1 MEYILQ
7 FGIIILSIHQSIV
20 MLNKKIFASF
30 FLLAVAVNQAIA
42 APRVPEELTD
52 NGLIYCTNATGFSF
66 NPQTADAGTSMNVVT
81 EQIYNKLFDISNTS
95 AIPTP
100 VLAQSYSVSPDGTVI
115 TIHLRKGIKFHRTDW
130 FKPTRDFNADDVVF
144 SLNRV
149 LGYETYLPTLEQSS
163 VDYKNPQ
170 YRIFHEQAKKV
181 RFPYFE
187 SIKLNQKIES
197 VKALN
202 SHTVQ
207 ITLFKPDASILSHLA
222 SQYAII
228 FSQEYAVQLN
238 ADDNLVQLDIL
249 PVGTGPYKVKN
260 YFRNQYVRLE
270 KNEDYWKKDAKIK
283 DIIIDLSTDRTGRLV
298 KFFNGECQIASY
310 PEVSQL
316 GLLKENDERYYV
328 KTSDGMNLA
337 YLAFNFQKVAIQDE
351 QLRRAI
357 AQAINRQRII
367 KTIYHNTA
375 TVANNIIPNIS
386 WASSVNTPDFAYDF
400 NPVEAKKVLQNKQLN
415 LNMWVINE
423 EQVYNPAPLK
433 TAELIK
439 EDLNNVGV
447 NVTIRSV
454 TRTFLIDQL
463 NKKSEDY
470 DMILTGWLAGNLD
483 PDSFMRPILSCSS
496 SNEITNLSNW
506 CSKKFDQFMDEA
518 LDSANLRVRANA
530 YNQAQELILSELP
543 IIPIANVKRVLV
555 ASSRVQHIEMSPFG
569 SLNFSTLSLR
579 KGQK

>member
-1 MEYILQ
+1 MFIMRYKKL
-7 FGIIILSIHQSIV
+7 V
-20 MLNKKIFASF
+20 MSVCWFAF
-30 FLLAVAVNQAIA
+30 MVNTVVA

-52 NGLIYCTNATGFSF
+52 NGLIYCTHASGFSF
-66 NPQTADAGTSMNVVT
+66 NPQTSDAGTSMNVVT
-81 EQIYNKLFDISNTS
+81 EQIYNKLFEISNT

-100 VLAQSYSVSPDGTVI
+100 ILAQSYSISPDGKII
-115 TIHLRKGIKFHRTDW
+115 TIYLRKGIKFHHTDW

-149 LGYETYLPTLEQSS
+149 LGYETYLPTLEQSA

-197 VKALN
+197 GKALN
-202 SHTVQ
+202 PHTVQ

-238 ADDNLVQLDIL
+238 ADDNLVQLDLL

-283 DIIIDLSTDRTGRLV
+283 NIIIDLSTDRTGRLV

-316 GLLKENDERYYV
+316 GLLKENDKRYYV
-328 KTSDGMNLA
+328 KSAEGMNLA
-337 YLAFNFQKVAIQDE
+337 YLAFNFQNAVIQDE
-351 QLRRAI
+351 QVRRAI

-400 NPVEAKKVLQNKQLN
+400 NPSEAKKVLQDKRLH
-415 LNMWVINE
+415 LNMWVLNE

-463 NKKSEDY
+463 NKKSENY

-483 PDSFMRPILSCSS
+483 PDSFMRPILSCNAAS
-496 SNEITNLSNW
+496 EMTNLSNW
-506 CSKKFDQFMDEA
+506 CDEDFDQLMDKA
-518 LDSANLRVRANA
+518 LDSPNLWERAHV
-530 YNQAQELILSELP
+530 YNQAQELILSKLP
-543 IIPIANVKRVLV
+543 IIPLANMKRVLV
-555 ASSRVQHIEMSPFG
+555 VNSRVRHIEMNPFG

-579 KGQK
+579 KGEK

>member
-1 MEYILQ
+1 MFIMWYKKL
-7 FGIIILSIHQSIV
+7 V
-20 MLNKKIFASF
+20 MSVCWFAF
-30 FLLAVAVNQAIA
+30 MVNTGVP

-52 NGLIYCTNATGFSF
+52 NGLIYCTHASGFSF
-66 NPQTADAGTSMNVVT
+66 NPQTSDAGTSMNVVT
-81 EQIYNKLFDISNTS
+81 EQIYNKLFEISNT

-100 VLAQSYSVSPDGTVI
+100 ILAQSYSISPDGKII
-115 TIHLRKGIKFHRTDW
+115 TIYLRKGIKFHHTDW

-149 LGYETYLPTLEQSS
+149 LGYENYLPTLEQSA

-202 SHTVQ
+202 PHTVQ

-238 ADDNLVQLDIL
+238 ADDNLVQLDLL

-283 DIIIDLSTDRTGRLV
+283 NIIIDLSTDRTGRLV

-316 GLLKENDERYYV
+316 GLLKENDKRYYV
-328 KTSDGMNLA
+328 KSAEGMNLA
-337 YLAFNFQKVAIQDE
+337 YLAFNFQNAVIQDE
-351 QLRRAI
+351 QVRRAI

-400 NPVEAKKVLQNKQLN
+400 NPSEAKKVLQDKQLH
-415 LNMWVINE
+415 LNMWVLNE

-463 NKKSEDY
+463 NKKSENY

-483 PDSFMRPILSCSS
+483 PDSFMRPILSCNAAS
-496 SNEITNLSNW
+496 EMTNLSNW
-506 CSKKFDQFMDEA
+506 CDEDFDQLMDKA
-518 LDSANLRVRANA
+518 LDSPNLWERAHV
-530 YNQAQELILSELP
+530 YNQAQELILSKLP
-543 IIPIANVKRVLV
+543 IVPLANMKRVLV
-555 ASSRVQHIEMSPFG
+555 VNSRVRHIEMNPFG

-579 KGQK
+579 KGEK

>member
-1 MEYILQ
+1 M
-7 FGIIILSIHQSIV
+7 
-20 MLNKKIFASF
+20 
-30 FLLAVAVNQAIA
+30 VNTVVA

-52 NGLIYCTNATGFSF
+52 NGLIYCTHASGFSF
-66 NPQTADAGTSMNVVT
+66 NPQTSDAGTSMNVVT
-81 EQIYNKLFDISNTS
+81 EQIYNKLFEISNT

-100 VLAQSYSVSPDGTVI
+100 ILAQSYSISPDGKII
-115 TIHLRKGIKFHRTDW
+115 TIYLRKGIKFHHTDW

-149 LGYETYLPTLEQSS
+149 LGYETYLPTLEQSA

-202 SHTVQ
+202 PHTVQ

-238 ADDNLVQLDIL
+238 ADDNLVQLDLL

-283 DIIIDLSTDRTGRLV
+283 NIIIDLSTDRTGRLV

-316 GLLKENDERYYV
+316 GLLKENDKRYYV
-328 KTSDGMNLA
+328 KSAEGMNLA
-337 YLAFNFQKVAIQDE
+337 YLAFNFQNAVIQDE
-351 QLRRAI
+351 QVRRAI

-400 NPVEAKKVLQNKQLN
+400 NPSEAKKVLQDKQLH
-415 LNMWVINE
+415 LNMWVLNE

-463 NKKSEDY
+463 NKKSENY

-483 PDSFMRPILSCSS
+483 PDSFMRPILSCNAAS
-496 SNEITNLSNW
+496 EMTNLSNW
-506 CSKKFDQFMDEA
+506 CDEDFDQLMDKA
-518 LDSANLRVRANA
+518 LDSPNLWERAHV
-530 YNQAQELILSELP
+530 YNQAQELILSKLP
-543 IIPIANVKRVLV
+543 IVPLANMKRVLV
-555 ASSRVQHIEMSPFG
+555 VNSRVRHIEMNPFG

-579 KGQK
+579 KGEK

>member
-1 MEYILQ
+1 MFIMWYKKL
-7 FGIIILSIHQSIV
+7 V
-20 MLNKKIFASF
+20 MSVCWFAF
-30 FLLAVAVNQAIA
+30 MVNTVVA

-52 NGLIYCTNATGFSF
+52 NGLIYCTHASGFSF
-66 NPQTADAGTSMNVVT
+66 NPQTSDAGTSMNVVT
-81 EQIYNKLFDISNTS
+81 EQIYNKLFEISNT

-100 VLAQSYSVSPDGTVI
+100 ILAQSYSISPDGKII
-115 TIHLRKGIKFHRTDW
+115 TIYLRKGIKFHHTDW

-149 LGYETYLPTLEQSS
+149 LGYETYLPTLEQSA

-202 SHTVQ
+202 PHTVQ

-238 ADDNLVQLDIL
+238 ADDNLAQLDLL

-283 DIIIDLSTDRTGRLV
+283 NIIIDLSTDRTGRLV

-316 GLLKENDERYYV
+316 GLLKENDKRYYV
-328 KTSDGMNLA
+328 KSAEGMNLA
-337 YLAFNFQKVAIQDE
+337 YLAFNFQNAVIQDE
-351 QLRRAI
+351 QVRRAI

-400 NPVEAKKVLQNKQLN
+400 NPSEAKKVLQDKQLH
-415 LNMWVINE
+415 LNMWVLNE

-463 NKKSEDY
+463 NKKSENY

-483 PDSFMRPILSCSS
+483 PDSFMRPILSCNAAS
-496 SNEITNLSNW
+496 EMTNLSNW
-506 CSKKFDQFMDEA
+506 CDEDFDQLMDKA
-518 LDSANLRVRANA
+518 LDSPNLWERAHV
-530 YNQAQELILSELP
+530 YNQAQELILSKLP
-543 IIPIANVKRVLV
+543 IIPLANMKRVLV
-555 ASSRVQHIEMSPFG
+555 VNSRVRHIEMNPFG

-579 KGQK
+579 KGEK

>member
-1 MEYILQ
+1 MFIMWYKKL
-7 FGIIILSIHQSIV
+7 V
-20 MLNKKIFASF
+20 MSVCWFAF
-30 FLLAVAVNQAIA
+30 MVNTVVA

-52 NGLIYCTNATGFSF
+52 NGLIYCTHASGFSF
-66 NPQTADAGTSMNVVT
+66 NPQTSDAGTSMNVVT
-81 EQIYNKLFDISNTS
+81 EQIYNKLFEISNT

-100 VLAQSYSVSPDGTVI
+100 ILAQSYSISPDGKII
-115 TIHLRKGIKFHRTDW
+115 TIYLRKGIKFHHTDW

-149 LGYETYLPTLEQSS
+149 LGYENYLPTLEQSS

-202 SHTVQ
+202 PHTVQ

-238 ADDNLVQLDIL
+238 ADDNLVQLDLL

-283 DIIIDLSTDRTGRLV
+283 NIIIDLSTDRTGRLV

-316 GLLKENDERYYV
+316 GLLKENDKRYYV
-328 KTSDGMNLA
+328 KSAEGMNLA
-337 YLAFNFQKVAIQDE
+337 YLAFNFQNAVIQNE
-351 QLRRAI
+351 QVRRAI

-400 NPVEAKKVLQNKQLN
+400 NPSEAKKVLQDKQLH
-415 LNMWVINE
+415 LNMWVLNE

-463 NKKSEDY
+463 NKKSENY

-483 PDSFMRPILSCSS
+483 PDSFMRPILSCNSAS
-496 SNEITNLSNW
+496 EMTNLSNW
-506 CSKKFDQFMDEA
+506 CDEDFDQLMDKA
-518 LDSANLRVRANA
+518 LDSPNLWERAHA
-530 YNQAQELILSELP
+530 YNQAQELILSKLP
-543 IIPIANVKRVLV
+543 IVPLANMKRVLV
-555 ASSRVQHIEMSPFG
+555 VNSRVRHIEMNPFG

-579 KGQK
+579 KGEK

>member
-7 FGIIILSIHQSIV
+7 FGIIILSLHQSIV

-357 AQAINRQRII
+357 AQAINRHRII

-400 NPVEAKKVLQNKQLN
+400 NPVEAQKVLQNKQLN

-506 CSKKFDQFMDEA
+506 CSEKFDQFMDEA
-518 LDSANLRVRANA
+518 LDSANLRTRANA

>member
-1 MEYILQ
+1 MFIMRYKKL
-7 FGIIILSIHQSIV
+7 V
-20 MLNKKIFASF
+20 MSVCWFAF
-30 FLLAVAVNQAIA
+30 MVNTVVA

-52 NGLIYCTNATGFSF
+52 NGLIYCTHASGFSF
-66 NPQTADAGTSMNVVT
+66 NPQTSDAGTSMNVVT
-81 EQIYNKLFDISNTS
+81 EQIYNKLFEISNT

-100 VLAQSYSVSPDGTVI
+100 ILAQSYSISPDGKII
-115 TIHLRKGIKFHRTDW
+115 TIYLRKGIKFHHTDW

-149 LGYETYLPTLEQSS
+149 LGYETYLPTLEQSA

-202 SHTVQ
+202 PHTVQ

-238 ADDNLVQLDIL
+238 ADDNLVQLDLL

-283 DIIIDLSTDRTGRLV
+283 NIIIDLSTDRTGRLV

-316 GLLKENDERYYV
+316 GLLKENDKRYYV
-328 KTSDGMNLA
+328 KSAEGMNLA
-337 YLAFNFQKVAIQDE
+337 YLAFNFQNAVIQDE
-351 QLRRAI
+351 QVRRAI

-386 WASSVNTPDFAYDF
+386 WASSVNTPDFSYDF
-400 NPVEAKKVLQNKQLN
+400 NPSEAKKVLQDKQLH
-415 LNMWVINE
+415 LNMWVLNE

-463 NKKSEDY
+463 NKKSENY

-483 PDSFMRPILSCSS
+483 PDSFMRPILSCNSAS
-496 SNEITNLSNW
+496 EMTNLSNW
-506 CSKKFDQFMDEA
+506 CDEDFDQLMDKA
-518 LDSANLRVRANA
+518 LDSPNLWERAHA
-530 YNQAQELILSELP
+530 YNQAQELILSKLP
-543 IIPIANVKRVLV
+543 IVPLANMKRVLV
-555 ASSRVQHIEMSPFG
+555 VNSRVRHIEMNPFG

-579 KGQK
+579 KGEK

>member
-1 MEYILQ
+1 MFIMWYKKL
-7 FGIIILSIHQSIV
+7 V
-20 MLNKKIFASF
+20 MSVCWFAF
-30 FLLAVAVNQAIA
+30 MVNTVVA

-52 NGLIYCTNATGFSF
+52 NGLIYCTHASGFSF
-66 NPQTADAGTSMNVVT
+66 NPQTSDAGTSMNVVT
-81 EQIYNKLFDISNTS
+81 EQIYNKLFEISNT

-100 VLAQSYSVSPDGTVI
+100 ILAQSYSISPDGKII
-115 TIHLRKGIKFHRTDW
+115 TIYLRKGIKFHHTDW

-149 LGYETYLPTLEQSS
+149 LGYENYLPTLEQSA

-202 SHTVQ
+202 PHTVQ

-238 ADDNLVQLDIL
+238 ADDNLVQLDLL

-283 DIIIDLSTDRTGRLV
+283 NIIIDLSTDRTGRLV

-316 GLLKENDERYYV
+316 GLLKENDKRYYV
-328 KTSDGMNLA
+328 KSAEGMNLA
-337 YLAFNFQKVAIQDE
+337 YLAFNFQNAVIQDE
-351 QLRRAI
+351 QVRRAI

-400 NPVEAKKVLQNKQLN
+400 NPSEAKKVLQDKQLH
-415 LNMWVINE
+415 LNMWVLNE

-439 EDLNNVGV
+439 EDLNNIGV

-463 NKKSEDY
+463 NKKSENY

-483 PDSFMRPILSCSS
+483 PDSFMRPILSCNAAS
-496 SNEITNLSNW
+496 EMTNLSNW
-506 CSKKFDQFMDEA
+506 CDEDFDQLMDKA
-518 LDSANLRVRANA
+518 LDSPNLWERAHV
-530 YNQAQELILSELP
+530 YNQAQELILSKLP
-543 IIPIANVKRVLV
+543 IVPLANMKRVLV
-555 ASSRVQHIEMSPFG
+555 VNSRVRHIEMNPFG

-579 KGQK
+579 KGEK

>member
-1 MEYILQ
+1 MFIMRYKKL
-7 FGIIILSIHQSIV
+7 V
-20 MLNKKIFASF
+20 MSVCWFAF
-30 FLLAVAVNQAIA
+30 MVNTVVA
-42 APRVPEELTD
+42 APRVPEELND
-52 NGLIYCTNATGFSF
+52 NGLIYCTHASGFSF
-66 NPQTADAGTSMNVVT
+66 NPQTSDAGTSMNVVT
-81 EQIYNKLFDISNTS
+81 EQIYNKLFEISNT

-100 VLAQSYSVSPDGTVI
+100 ILAQSYSISPDGKII
-115 TIHLRKGIKFHRTDW
+115 TIYLRKGIKFHHTDW

-149 LGYETYLPTLEQSS
+149 LGYETYLPTLEQSA

-202 SHTVQ
+202 PHTVQ

-238 ADDNLVQLDIL
+238 ADDNLVQLDLL

-283 DIIIDLSTDRTGRLV
+283 NIIIDLSTDRTGRLV

-316 GLLKENDERYYV
+316 GLLKENDKRYYV
-328 KTSDGMNLA
+328 KSAEGMNLA
-337 YLAFNFQKVAIQDE
+337 YLAFNFQNAVIQDE
-351 QLRRAI
+351 QVRRAI

-400 NPVEAKKVLQNKQLN
+400 NPSEAKKVLQDKQLH
-415 LNMWVINE
+415 LNMWVLNE

-463 NKKSEDY
+463 NKRSENY

-483 PDSFMRPILSCSS
+483 PDSFMRPILSCNAAS
-496 SNEITNLSNW
+496 EMTNLSNW
-506 CSKKFDQFMDEA
+506 CDEDFDQLMDKA
-518 LDSANLRVRANA
+518 LDSPNLWERAHV
-530 YNQAQELILSELP
+530 YNQAQELILSKLP
-543 IIPIANVKRVLV
+543 IVPLANMKRVLV
-555 ASSRVQHIEMSPFG
+555 VNSRVRHIEMNPFG

-579 KGQK
+579 KGEK

>member
-1 MEYILQ
+1 MFIMWYKKL
-7 FGIIILSIHQSIV
+7 V
-20 MLNKKIFASF
+20 MSVCWFAF
-30 FLLAVAVNQAIA
+30 MVNTVVA

-52 NGLIYCTNATGFSF
+52 NGLIYCTHASGFSF
-66 NPQTADAGTSMNVVT
+66 NPQTSDAGTSMNVVT
-81 EQIYNKLFDISNTS
+81 EQIYNKLFEISNT

-100 VLAQSYSVSPDGTVI
+100 ILAQSYSISPDGKII
-115 TIHLRKGIKFHRTDW
+115 TIYLRKGIKFHHTDW

-149 LGYETYLPTLEQSS
+149 LGYETYLPTLEQSA

-202 SHTVQ
+202 PHTVQ

-238 ADDNLVQLDIL
+238 ADDNLVQLDLL

-283 DIIIDLSTDRTGRLV
+283 NIIIDLSTDRTGRLV

-316 GLLKENDERYYV
+316 GLLKENDKRYYV
-328 KTSDGMNLA
+328 KSAEGMNLA
-337 YLAFNFQKVAIQDE
+337 YLAFNFQNAVIQDE
-351 QLRRAI
+351 QVRRAI

-400 NPVEAKKVLQNKQLN
+400 NPSEAKKVLQDKQLH
-415 LNMWVINE
+415 LNMWVLNE

-463 NKKSEDY
+463 NKKSENY

-483 PDSFMRPILSCSS
+483 PDSFMRPILSCNSAS
-496 SNEITNLSNW
+496 EMTNLSNW
-506 CSKKFDQFMDEA
+506 CDEDFDQLMDKA
-518 LDSANLRVRANA
+518 LDSPNLWERAHV
-530 YNQAQELILSELP
+530 YNQAQELILSKLP
-543 IIPIANVKRVLV
+543 IIPLANMKRVLV
-555 ASSRVQHIEMSPFG
+555 VNSRVRHIEMNPFG
-569 SLNFSTLSLR
+569 SLNFSTLSLH
-579 KGQK
+579 KGEK

>member
-1 MEYILQ
+1 MFIMRYKKLVM
-7 FGIIILSIHQSIV
+7 SICW
-20 MLNKKIFASF
+20 FAF
-30 FLLAVAVNQAIA
+30 MVNTVVA

-52 NGLIYCTNATGFSF
+52 NGLIYCTHASGFSF
-66 NPQTADAGTSMNVVT
+66 NPQTSDAGTSMNVVT
-81 EQIYNKLFDISNTS
+81 EQIYNKLFEISNT

-100 VLAQSYSVSPDGTVI
+100 ILAQSYSISPDGKII
-115 TIHLRKGIKFHRTDW
+115 TIYLRKGIKFHHTDW

-149 LGYETYLPTLEQSS
+149 LGYETYLPTLEQSA

-202 SHTVQ
+202 PHTVQ

-238 ADDNLVQLDIL
+238 ADDNLVQLDLL

-283 DIIIDLSTDRTGRLV
+283 NIIIDLSTDRTGRLV

-316 GLLKENDERYYV
+316 GLLKENDKRYYV
-328 KTSDGMNLA
+328 KSAEGMNLA
-337 YLAFNFQKVAIQDE
+337 YLAFNFQNAVIQDE
-351 QLRRAI
+351 QVRRAI

-400 NPVEAKKVLQNKQLN
+400 NPSEAKKVLQDKQLH
-415 LNMWVINE
+415 LNMWVLNE

-463 NKKSEDY
+463 NKKSENY

-483 PDSFMRPILSCSS
+483 PDSFMRPILSCNASS
-496 SNEITNLSNW
+496 EMTNLSNW
-506 CSKKFDQFMDEA
+506 CDEDFDQLMDKA
-518 LDSANLRVRANA
+518 LDSPNLWERAHV
-530 YNQAQELILSELP
+530 YNQAQELILSKLP
-543 IIPIANVKRVLV
+543 IVPLANMKRVLV
-555 ASSRVQHIEMSPFG
+555 VNSRVRHIEMNPFG

-579 KGQK
+579 KGEK

>member
-1 MEYILQ
+1 MFIMRY
-7 FGIIILSIHQSIV
+7 
-20 MLNKKIFASF
+20 KKLVISVCWFAF
-30 FLLAVAVNQAIA
+30 MVNTVVA

-52 NGLIYCTNATGFSF
+52 NGLIYCTHASGFSF
-66 NPQTADAGTSMNVVT
+66 NPQTSDAGTSMNVVT
-81 EQIYNKLFDISNTS
+81 EQIYNKLFEISNT

-100 VLAQSYSVSPDGTVI
+100 ILAQSYSISPDGKII
-115 TIHLRKGIKFHRTDW
+115 TIYLRKGIKFHHTDW

-202 SHTVQ
+202 PHTVQ

-238 ADDNLVQLDIL
+238 ADDNLVQLDLL

-270 KNEDYWKKDAKIK
+270 KNEDYWQKDAKIK
-283 DIIIDLSTDRTGRLV
+283 NIIIDLSTDRTGRLV

-316 GLLKENDERYYV
+316 GLLKENDKRYYV
-328 KTSDGMNLA
+328 KSAEGMNLA
-337 YLAFNFQKVAIQDE
+337 YLAFNFQNAVIQDE
-351 QLRRAI
+351 QVRRAI

-400 NPVEAKKVLQNKQLN
+400 NPSEAKKVLQDKQLH
-415 LNMWVINE
+415 LNMWVLNE

-463 NKKSEDY
+463 NKKSENY

-483 PDSFMRPILSCSS
+483 PDSFMRPILSCNASS
-496 SNEITNLSNW
+496 EMTNLSNW
-506 CSKKFDQFMDEA
+506 CDEDFDQLMDKA
-518 LDSANLRVRANA
+518 LDSPNLWERAHV
-530 YNQAQELILSELP
+530 YNQAQELILSKLP
-543 IIPIANVKRVLV
+543 IVPLANMKRVLV
-555 ASSRVQHIEMSPFG
+555 VNSRVRHIEMNPFG

-579 KGQK
+579 KGEK

>member
-1 MEYILQ
+1 MRYKKLVM
-7 FGIIILSIHQSIV
+7 SICW
-20 MLNKKIFASF
+20 FAF
-30 FLLAVAVNQAIA
+30 MVNTVVA

-52 NGLIYCTNATGFSF
+52 NGLIYCTHASGFSF
-66 NPQTADAGTSMNVVT
+66 NPQTSDAGTSMNVVT
-81 EQIYNKLFDISNTS
+81 EQIYNKLFEISNT

-100 VLAQSYSVSPDGTVI
+100 ILAQSYSISPDGKII
-115 TIHLRKGIKFHRTDW
+115 TIYLRKGIKFHHTDW

-149 LGYETYLPTLEQSS
+149 LGYETYLPTLEQSA

-202 SHTVQ
+202 PHTVQ

-238 ADDNLVQLDIL
+238 ADDNLVQLDLL

-283 DIIIDLSTDRTGRLV
+283 NIIIDLSTDRTGRLV

-316 GLLKENDERYYV
+316 GLLKENDKRYYV
-328 KTSDGMNLA
+328 KSAEGMNLA
-337 YLAFNFQKVAIQDE
+337 YLAFNFQNAVIQDE
-351 QLRRAI
+351 QIRRAI

-400 NPVEAKKVLQNKQLN
+400 NPSKAKKVLQDKQLH
-415 LNMWVINE
+415 LNMWVLNE

-463 NKKSEDY
+463 NKKSENY

-483 PDSFMRPILSCSS
+483 PDSFMRPILSCNSAS
-496 SNEITNLSNW
+496 EMTNLSNW
-506 CSKKFDQFMDEA
+506 CDEDFDQLMDKA
-518 LDSANLRVRANA
+518 LDSPNLWERAHA
-530 YNQAQELILSELP
+530 YNQAQELILSKLP
-543 IIPIANVKRVLV
+543 IVPLANMKRVLV
-555 ASSRVQHIEMSPFG
+555 VNSRVRHIEMNPFG

-579 KGQK
+579 KGEK

>member
-1 MEYILQ
+1 MFIMWYKKL
-7 FGIIILSIHQSIV
+7 V
-20 MLNKKIFASF
+20 MSVCWFAF
-30 FLLAVAVNQAIA
+30 MVNTVVA

-52 NGLIYCTNATGFSF
+52 NGLIYCTHASGFSF
-66 NPQTADAGTSMNVVT
+66 NPQTSDAGTSMNVVT
-81 EQIYNKLFDISNTS
+81 EQIYNKLFEISNT

-100 VLAQSYSVSPDGTVI
+100 ILAQSYSISPDGKII
-115 TIHLRKGIKFHRTDW
+115 TIYLRKGIKFHHTDW

-202 SHTVQ
+202 PHTVQ

-238 ADDNLVQLDIL
+238 ADDNLVQLDLL

-283 DIIIDLSTDRTGRLV
+283 NIIIDLSTDRTGRLV

-316 GLLKENDERYYV
+316 GLLKENDKRYYV
-328 KTSDGMNLA
+328 KSAEGMNLA
-337 YLAFNFQKVAIQDE
+337 YLAFNFQNAVIQDE
-351 QLRRAI
+351 QVRRAI

-400 NPVEAKKVLQNKQLN
+400 NPSEAKKVLQDKQLH
-415 LNMWVINE
+415 LNMWVLNE

-439 EDLNNVGV
+439 EDLNKVGV

-463 NKKSEDY
+463 NKKSENY

-483 PDSFMRPILSCSS
+483 PDSFMRPILSCNASS
-496 SNEITNLSNW
+496 EMTNLSNW
-506 CSKKFDQFMDEA
+506 CDEDFDQLMDKA
-518 LDSANLRVRANA
+518 LDSPNLWERAHV
-530 YNQAQELILSELP
+530 YNQAQELILSKLP
-543 IIPIANVKRVLV
+543 IVPLANMKRVLV
-555 ASSRVQHIEMSPFG
+555 VNSRVRHIEMNPFG

-579 KGQK
+579 KGEK

>member
-1 MEYILQ
+1 MFIMRYKKL
-7 FGIIILSIHQSIV
+7 V
-20 MLNKKIFASF
+20 MSVCWFAF
-30 FLLAVAVNQAIA
+30 MVNTVVA

-52 NGLIYCTNATGFSF
+52 NGLIYCTHASGFSF
-66 NPQTADAGTSMNVVT
+66 NPQTSDAGTSMNVVT
-81 EQIYNKLFDISNTS
+81 EQIYNKLFEISNT

-100 VLAQSYSVSPDGTVI
+100 ILAQSYSISPDGKII
-115 TIHLRKGIKFHRTDW
+115 TIYLRKGIKFHHTDW

-202 SHTVQ
+202 PHTVQ

-238 ADDNLVQLDIL
+238 ADDNLVQLDLL

-283 DIIIDLSTDRTGRLV
+283 NIIIDLSTDRTGRLV

-316 GLLKENDERYYV
+316 GLLKENDKRYYV
-328 KTSDGMNLA
+328 KSAEGMNLA
-337 YLAFNFQKVAIQDE
+337 YLAFNFQNAVIQNE
-351 QLRRAI
+351 QVRRAI

-400 NPVEAKKVLQNKQLN
+400 NPIEAKKVLQDKQLH
-415 LNMWVINE
+415 LNMWVLNE

-463 NKKSEDY
+463 NKKSENY

-483 PDSFMRPILSCSS
+483 PDSFMRPILSCNAAS
-496 SNEITNLSNW
+496 EMTNLSNW
-506 CSKKFDQFMDEA
+506 CDEDFDQLMDKA
-518 LDSANLRVRANA
+518 LDSPNLWERAHV
-530 YNQAQELILSELP
+530 YNQAQELILSKLP
-543 IIPIANVKRVLV
+543 IVPLANMKRVLV
-555 ASSRVQHIEMSPFG
+555 VNSRVRHIEMNPFG

-579 KGQK
+579 KGEK

>member
-1 MEYILQ
+1 MFIMRYKKL
-7 FGIIILSIHQSIV
+7 V
-20 MLNKKIFASF
+20 MSVCWFAF
-30 FLLAVAVNQAIA
+30 MVNTVVA

-52 NGLIYCTNATGFSF
+52 NGLIYCTHASGFSF
-66 NPQTADAGTSMNVVT
+66 NPQTSDAGTSMNVVT
-81 EQIYNKLFDISNTS
+81 EQIYNKLFEISNT

-100 VLAQSYSVSPDGTVI
+100 ILAQSYSISPDGKII
-115 TIHLRKGIKFHRTDW
+115 TIYLRKGIKFHHTDW

-149 LGYETYLPTLEQSS
+149 LGYETYLPTLEQSA

-202 SHTVQ
+202 PHTVQ

-238 ADDNLVQLDIL
+238 ADDNLVQLDLL

-283 DIIIDLSTDRTGRLV
+283 NIIIDLSTDRTGRLV

-316 GLLKENDERYYV
+316 GLLKENDKRYYV
-328 KTSDGMNLA
+328 KSAEGMNLA
-337 YLAFNFQKVAIQDE
+337 YLAFNFQNAVIQDE
-351 QLRRAI
+351 QIRRAI

-400 NPVEAKKVLQNKQLN
+400 NPSEAKKVLQDKRLH
-415 LNMWVINE
+415 LNMWVLNE

-447 NVTIRSV
+447 NITIRSV

-463 NKKSEDY
+463 NKKSENY

-483 PDSFMRPILSCSS
+483 PDSFMRPILSCNAAS
-496 SNEITNLSNW
+496 EMTNLSNW
-506 CSKKFDQFMDEA
+506 CDEDFDQLMDKA
-518 LDSANLRVRANA
+518 LDSPNLWERAHV
-530 YNQAQELILSELP
+530 YNQAQELILSKLP
-543 IIPIANVKRVLV
+543 IIPLANMKRVLV
-555 ASSRVQHIEMSPFG
+555 VNSRVRHIEMNPFG

-579 KGQK
+579 KGEK

>member
-1 MEYILQ
+1 
-7 FGIIILSIHQSIV
+7 
-20 MLNKKIFASF
+20 MLNKRILTSYC
-30 FLLAVAVNQAIA
+30 LLAFAVNSATA
-42 APRVPEELTD
+42 APRVPEELTN
-52 NGLIYCTNATGFSF
+52 NGLIYCTHASGFSF

-81 EQIYNKLFDISNTS
+81 EQIYNKLFEISNTS
-95 AIPTP
+95 AVPTP
-100 VLAQSYSVSPDGTVI
+100 VLAQSYSLSPDGKVI
-115 TIHLRKGIKFHRTDW
+115 TIHLRRGIKFHHTDW

-149 LGYETYLPTLEQSS
+149 LGYETYLPTLEQTS
-163 VDYKNPQ
+163 VSYKNPQ

-197 VKALN
+197 VKAIN
-202 SHTVQ
+202 PHTVE
-207 ITLFKPDASILSHLA
+207 ITLFKPDSSILSHLA

-238 ADDNLVQLDIL
+238 ADDNLVQLDTL

-270 KNEDYWKKDAKIK
+270 KNKDYWKKDAKIN
-283 DIIIDLSTDRTGRLV
+283 DIIIDLSTDRTGRLI

-316 GLLKENDERYYV
+316 GLLRENDERYYIKSV
-328 KTSDGMNLA
+328 EGMNLA
-337 YLAFNFQKVAIQDE
+337 YLAFNFQKTAIQDE
-351 QLRRAI
+351 QLRHSI
-357 AQAINRQRII
+357 SQAINRQRII

-386 WASSVNTPDFAYDF
+386 WASAVNTPDFDYDY
-400 NPVEAKKVLQNKQLN
+400 NPQQAKKILQDKKLT
-415 LNMWVINE
+415 LSMWVINE

-439 EDLNNVGV
+439 ADLTNAGV
-447 NVTIRSV
+447 EVNIRSV
-454 TRTFLIDQL
+454 TRTFLIEQL
-463 NKKSEDY
+463 HKKAEDY
-470 DMILTGWLAGNLD
+470 DMILTGWLGGNLD
-483 PDSFMRPILSCSS
+483 PDSFMRPILSCST

-506 CSKKFDQFMDEA
+506 CSEKFDQIMDEA
-518 LDSANLRVRANA
+518 LDTSNQRVRSAA
-530 YNQAQELILSELP
+530 YNQAQTLILSELP

-555 ASSRVQHIEMSPFG
+555 ASSRVQNIDMSPFG

-579 KGQK
+579 KGHK

>member
-1 MEYILQ
+1 MFIMWYKKL
-7 FGIIILSIHQSIV
+7 V
-20 MLNKKIFASF
+20 MSVCWFAF
-30 FLLAVAVNQAIA
+30 MVNTVVA

-52 NGLIYCTNATGFSF
+52 NGLIYCTHASGFSF
-66 NPQTADAGTSMNVVT
+66 NPQTSDAGTSMNVVT
-81 EQIYNKLFDISNTS
+81 EQIYNKLFEISNT

-100 VLAQSYSVSPDGTVI
+100 ILAQSYSISPDGKII
-115 TIHLRKGIKFHRTDW
+115 TIYLRKGIKFHHTDW

-149 LGYETYLPTLEQSS
+149 LGYENYLPTLEQSA

-202 SHTVQ
+202 PHTVQ

-238 ADDNLVQLDIL
+238 ADDNLVQLDLL

-283 DIIIDLSTDRTGRLV
+283 NIIIDLSTDRTGRLV

-316 GLLKENDERYYV
+316 GLLKENDKRYYV
-328 KTSDGMNLA
+328 KSAEGMNLA
-337 YLAFNFQKVAIQDE
+337 YLAFNFQNDVIQDE
-351 QLRRAI
+351 QVRRAI

-400 NPVEAKKVLQNKQLN
+400 NPSEAKKVLQDKQLH
-415 LNMWVINE
+415 LNMWVLNE

-463 NKKSEDY
+463 NKKSENY

-483 PDSFMRPILSCSS
+483 PDSFMRPILSCNAAS
-496 SNEITNLSNW
+496 EMTNLSNW
-506 CSKKFDQFMDEA
+506 CDEDFDQLMDKA
-518 LDSANLRVRANA
+518 LDSPNLWERAHV
-530 YNQAQELILSELP
+530 YNQAQELILSKLP
-543 IIPIANVKRVLV
+543 IVPLANMKRVLV
-555 ASSRVQHIEMSPFG
+555 VNSRVRHIEMNPFG

-579 KGQK
+579 KGEK

>member
-1 MEYILQ
+1 
-7 FGIIILSIHQSIV
+7 
-20 MLNKKIFASF
+20 MLNKRILTSCC
-30 FLLAVAVNQAIA
+30 LLAFAVNSAMA
-42 APRVPEELTD
+42 APRVPEELTN
-52 NGLIYCTNATGFSF
+52 NGLIYCTHASGFSF

-81 EQIYNKLFDISNTS
+81 EQIYNKLFEISNTS
-95 AIPTP
+95 AAPTP
-100 VLAQSYSVSPDGTVI
+100 VLAQSYSLSPDGKVI
-115 TIHLRKGIKFHRTDW
+115 TIHLRRGIKFHHTDW

-149 LGYETYLPTLEQSS
+149 LGYETYLPTLEQTS
-163 VDYKNPQ
+163 VSYKNPQ

-197 VKALN
+197 VKAIN
-202 SHTVQ
+202 PHTVE
-207 ITLFKPDASILSHLA
+207 IILFKPDSSILSHLA

-238 ADDNLVQLDIL
+238 ADDNLVQLDTL

-270 KNEDYWKKDAKIK
+270 KNTDYWKKDAKIN
-283 DIIIDLSTDRTGRLV
+283 DIIIDLSTDRTGRLI

-316 GLLKENDERYYV
+316 GLLRENDERYYIKSV
-328 KTSDGMNLA
+328 EGMNLA
-337 YLAFNFQKVAIQDE
+337 YLAFNFQKTALQDE

-357 AQAINRQRII
+357 SQAINRQRII

-386 WASSVNTPDFAYDF
+386 WASAVNTPDFDYDY
-400 NPVEAKKVLQNKQLN
+400 NPQQAKRILQDKKLS
-415 LNMWVINE
+415 LSMWVINE
-423 EQVYNPAPLK
+423 EVYNPAPLK

-439 EDLNNVGV
+439 ADLTNAGV
-447 NVTIRSV
+447 EVNIRSV
-454 TRTFLIDQL
+454 TRTFLIEQL
-463 NKKSEDY
+463 HKKAEDY
-470 DMILTGWLAGNLD
+470 DMILTGWLGGNLD
-483 PDSFMRPILSCSS
+483 PDSFMRPILSCST

-506 CSKKFDQFMDEA
+506 CSEKFDQIMDEA
-518 LDSANLRVRANA
+518 LDTSNQRVRSAA
-530 YNQAQELILSELP
+530 YNQAQTLILSELP

-555 ASSRVQHIEMSPFG
+555 ASSRVQNIDMSPFG

-579 KGQK
+579 KGHK

>member
-1 MEYILQ
+1 MFIMRYKKL
-7 FGIIILSIHQSIV
+7 V
-20 MLNKKIFASF
+20 MSVCWFVF
-30 FLLAVAVNQAIA
+30 MVNTVVA

-52 NGLIYCTNATGFSF
+52 NGLIYCTHASGFSF
-66 NPQTADAGTSMNVVT
+66 NPQTSDAGTSMNVVT
-81 EQIYNKLFDISNTS
+81 EQIYNKLFEISNT

-100 VLAQSYSVSPDGTVI
+100 ILAQSYSISPDGKII
-115 TIHLRKGIKFHRTDW
+115 TIYLRKGIKFHHTDW

-149 LGYETYLPTLEQSS
+149 LGYETYLPTLEQSA

-202 SHTVQ
+202 PHTVQ

-238 ADDNLVQLDIL
+238 ADDNLVQLDLL

-270 KNEDYWKKDAKIK
+270 KNEDYWQKDAKIK
-283 DIIIDLSTDRTGRLV
+283 NIIIDLSTDRTGRLV

-316 GLLKENDERYYV
+316 GLLKENDKRYYV
-328 KTSDGMNLA
+328 KSAEGMNLA
-337 YLAFNFQKVAIQDE
+337 YLAFNFQNAVIQDE
-351 QLRRAI
+351 QVRRAI

-400 NPVEAKKVLQNKQLN
+400 NPSEAKKVLQDKQLH
-415 LNMWVINE
+415 LNMWVLNE

-463 NKKSEDY
+463 NKKSENY

-483 PDSFMRPILSCSS
+483 PDSFMRPILSCNSAS
-496 SNEITNLSNW
+496 EMTNLSNW
-506 CSKKFDQFMDEA
+506 CDEDFDQLMDKA
-518 LDSANLRVRANA
+518 LDSPNLWERAHV

-543 IIPIANVKRVLV
+543 IVPLANMKRVLV
-555 ASSRVQHIEMSPFG
+555 VNSRVRHIEMNPFG

-579 KGQK
+579 KGEK

>member
-1 MEYILQ
+1 
-7 FGIIILSIHQSIV
+7 
-20 MLNKKIFASF
+20 MLNKRILTSCC
-30 FLLAVAVNQAIA
+30 LLAFAVNSAMA
-42 APRVPEELTD
+42 APRVPEELTN
-52 NGLIYCTNATGFSF
+52 NGLIYCTHASGFSF

-81 EQIYNKLFDISNTS
+81 EQIYNKLFEISNTS
-95 AIPTP
+95 AVPTP
-100 VLAQSYSVSPDGTVI
+100 VLAQSYSLSPDGKVI
-115 TIHLRKGIKFHRTDW
+115 TIHLRKGIKFHHTDW
-130 FKPTRDFNADDVVF
+130 FKPTRDFNADDGVF

-149 LGYETYLPTLEQSS
+149 LGYETYLPTLEQTS
-163 VDYKNPQ
+163 VSYKNPQ

-197 VKALN
+197 VKAIN
-202 SHTVQ
+202 PHTVE
-207 ITLFKPDASILSHLA
+207 IILFKPDSSILSHLA

-238 ADDNLVQLDIL
+238 ADDNLVQLDTL

-270 KNEDYWKKDAKIK
+270 KNKDYWKKDAKIN
-283 DIIIDLSTDRTGRLV
+283 DIIIDLSTDRTGRLI

-316 GLLKENDERYYV
+316 GLLQENDERYYIKSV
-328 KTSDGMNLA
+328 EGMNLA
-337 YLAFNFQKVAIQDE
+337 YLAFNFQKTALQDE

-357 AQAINRQRII
+357 SQAINRQRII

-386 WASSVNTPDFAYDF
+386 WASAVNTPDFDYDY
-400 NPVEAKKVLQNKQLN
+400 NPQQAKRILQDKKLS
-415 LNMWVINE
+415 LSMWVINE

-439 EDLNNVGV
+439 ADLANAGV
-447 NVTIRSV
+447 EVNIRSV
-454 TRTFLIDQL
+454 TRTFLIEQL
-463 NKKSEDY
+463 HKKAEDY
-470 DMILTGWLAGNLD
+470 DMILTGWLGGNLD
-483 PDSFMRPILSCSS
+483 PDSFMRPILSCST

-506 CSKKFDQFMDEA
+506 CSEKFDQIMDEA
-518 LDSANLRVRANA
+518 LDTSNQRVRSAA
-530 YNQAQELILSELP
+530 YNQAQTLILSELP

-555 ASSRVQHIEMSPFG
+555 ASSRVQNIDMSPFG

-579 KGQK
+579 KGHK

>member
-1 MEYILQ
+1 MFIMWYKKL
-7 FGIIILSIHQSIV
+7 V
-20 MLNKKIFASF
+20 MSVCWFAF
-30 FLLAVAVNQAIA
+30 MVNTVVA

-52 NGLIYCTNATGFSF
+52 NGLIYCTHASGFSF
-66 NPQTADAGTSMNVVT
+66 NPQTSDAGTSMNVVT
-81 EQIYNKLFDISNTS
+81 EQIYNKLFEISNT

-100 VLAQSYSVSPDGTVI
+100 ILAQSYSISPDGKII
-115 TIHLRKGIKFHRTDW
+115 TIYLRKGIKFHHTDW

-149 LGYETYLPTLEQSS
+149 LGYENYLPTLEQSA

-202 SHTVQ
+202 PHTVQ

-238 ADDNLVQLDIL
+238 ADDNLVQLDLL

-283 DIIIDLSTDRTGRLV
+283 NIIIDLSTDRTGRLV

-316 GLLKENDERYYV
+316 GLLKENDKRYYV
-328 KTSDGMNLA
+328 KSAEGMNLA
-337 YLAFNFQKVAIQDE
+337 YLAFNFQNAVIQDE
-351 QLRRAI
+351 QVRRAI
-357 AQAINRQRII
+357 AQAINRQHII

-400 NPVEAKKVLQNKQLN
+400 NPSEAKKVLQDKQLH
-415 LNMWVINE
+415 LNMWVLNE

-463 NKKSEDY
+463 NKKSENY

-483 PDSFMRPILSCSS
+483 PDSFMRPILSCNSAS
-496 SNEITNLSNW
+496 EMTNLSNW
-506 CSKKFDQFMDEA
+506 CDEDFDQLMDKA
-518 LDSANLRVRANA
+518 LDSPNLWERAHA
-530 YNQAQELILSELP
+530 YNQAQELILSKLP
-543 IIPIANVKRVLV
+543 IVPLANMKRVLV
-555 ASSRVQHIEMSPFG
+555 VNSRVRHIEMNPFG

-579 KGQK
+579 KGEK

>member
-1 MEYILQ
+1 MFIMRYKKL
-7 FGIIILSIHQSIV
+7 V
-20 MLNKKIFASF
+20 MSVCWFAF
-30 FLLAVAVNQAIA
+30 MVNTVVA

-52 NGLIYCTNATGFSF
+52 NGLIYCTHASGFSF
-66 NPQTADAGTSMNVVT
+66 NPQTSDAGTSMNVVT
-81 EQIYNKLFDISNTS
+81 EQIYNKLFEISNT

-100 VLAQSYSVSPDGTVI
+100 ILAQSYSISPDGKII
-115 TIHLRKGIKFHRTDW
+115 TIYLRKGIKFHHTDW

-149 LGYETYLPTLEQSS
+149 LGYETYLPTLEQSA

-202 SHTVQ
+202 PYTVQ

-238 ADDNLVQLDIL
+238 ADDNLVQLDLL

-270 KNEDYWKKDAKIK
+270 KNEDYWKKEAKIK
-283 DIIIDLSTDRTGRLV
+283 NIIIDLSTDRTGRLV

-316 GLLKENDERYYV
+316 GLLKENDKRYYV
-328 KTSDGMNLA
+328 KSAEGMNLA
-337 YLAFNFQKVAIQDE
+337 YLAFNFQNAVIQDE
-351 QLRRAI
+351 QVRRAI

-400 NPVEAKKVLQNKQLN
+400 NPSEAKKVLQDKQLH
-415 LNMWVINE
+415 LNMWVLNE

-454 TRTFLIDQL
+454 TRTLLIDQL
-463 NKKSEDY
+463 NKKSENY

-483 PDSFMRPILSCSS
+483 PDSFMRPILSCNSAS
-496 SNEITNLSNW
+496 EMTNLSNW
-506 CSKKFDQFMDEA
+506 CDEDFDQLMDKA
-518 LDSANLRVRANA
+518 LDSPNLWERAHV
-530 YNQAQELILSELP
+530 YNQAQELILSKLP
-543 IIPIANVKRVLV
+543 IVPLANMKRVLV
-555 ASSRVQHIEMSPFG
+555 VNSRVRHIEMNPFG

-579 KGQK
+579 KGEK

>member
-1 MEYILQ
+1 MFIMRYKKL
-7 FGIIILSIHQSIV
+7 V
-20 MLNKKIFASF
+20 MSVCWFAF
-30 FLLAVAVNQAIA
+30 MVNTVVA

-52 NGLIYCTNATGFSF
+52 NGLIYCTHASGFSF
-66 NPQTADAGTSMNVVT
+66 NPQTSDAGTSMNVVT
-81 EQIYNKLFDISNTS
+81 EQIYNKLFEISNT

-100 VLAQSYSVSPDGTVI
+100 ILAQSYSISADGKII
-115 TIHLRKGIKFHRTDW
+115 TIYLRKGIKFHHTDW

-149 LGYETYLPTLEQSS
+149 LGYETYLPTLEQSA

-202 SHTVQ
+202 PHTVQ

-238 ADDNLVQLDIL
+238 ADDNLVQLDLL

-270 KNEDYWKKDAKIK
+270 KNEDYWQKDAKIK
-283 DIIIDLSTDRTGRLV
+283 NIIIDLSTDRTGRLV

-316 GLLKENDERYYV
+316 GLLKENDKRYYV
-328 KTSDGMNLA
+328 KSAEGMNLA
-337 YLAFNFQKVAIQDE
+337 YLAFNFQNSVIQDE
-351 QLRRAI
+351 QVRRAI

-400 NPVEAKKVLQNKQLN
+400 NPSEAKKVLQDKQLH
-415 LNMWVINE
+415 LNMWVLNE

-463 NKKSEDY
+463 NKKSENY

-483 PDSFMRPILSCSS
+483 PDSFMRPILSCNSAS
-496 SNEITNLSNW
+496 EMTNLSNW
-506 CSKKFDQFMDEA
+506 CDEDFDQLMDKA
-518 LDSANLRVRANA
+518 LDSPNLWERAHA
-530 YNQAQELILSELP
+530 YNQAQELILSKLP
-543 IIPIANVKRVLV
+543 IVPLANMKRVLV
-555 ASSRVQHIEMSPFG
+555 VNSRVRHIEMNPFG

-579 KGQK
+579 KGEK

>member
-1 MEYILQ
+1 MFIMRYKKL
-7 FGIIILSIHQSIV
+7 V
-20 MLNKKIFASF
+20 MSVCWFAF
-30 FLLAVAVNQAIA
+30 MVNTVVA

-52 NGLIYCTNATGFSF
+52 NGLIYCTHASGFSF
-66 NPQTADAGTSMNVVT
+66 NPQTSDAGTSMNVVT
-81 EQIYNKLFDISNTS
+81 EQIYNKLFEISNT

-100 VLAQSYSVSPDGTVI
+100 ILAQSYSISPDGKII
-115 TIHLRKGIKFHRTDW
+115 TIYLRKGIKFHHTDW

-149 LGYETYLPTLEQSS
+149 LGYETYLPTLEQSA

-202 SHTVQ
+202 PHTVQ

-238 ADDNLVQLDIL
+238 ADDNLVQLDLL

-283 DIIIDLSTDRTGRLV
+283 NIIIDLSTDRTGRLV

-316 GLLKENDERYYV
+316 GLLKENDKRYYV
-328 KTSDGMNLA
+328 KSAEGMNLA
-337 YLAFNFQKVAIQDE
+337 YLAFNFQNAVIQDE
-351 QLRRAI
+351 QVRRAI

-400 NPVEAKKVLQNKQLN
+400 NPSEAKKVLQDKRLH
-415 LNMWVINE
+415 LNMWVLNE

-463 NKKSEDY
+463 NKKSENY

-483 PDSFMRPILSCSS
+483 PDSFMRPILSCNAAS
-496 SNEITNLSNW
+496 EMTNLSNW
-506 CSKKFDQFMDEA
+506 CDEDFDQLMDKA
-518 LDSANLRVRANA
+518 LDSPNLWERAHV
-530 YNQAQELILSELP
+530 YNQAQELILSKLP
-543 IIPIANVKRVLV
+543 IIPLANMKRVLV
-555 ASSRVQHIEMSPFG
+555 VNSRVRHIEMNPFG

-579 KGQK
+579 KGEK

>member
-1 MEYILQ
+1 MFIMWYKKL
-7 FGIIILSIHQSIV
+7 V
-20 MLNKKIFASF
+20 MSVCWFAF
-30 FLLAVAVNQAIA
+30 MVNTVVA

-52 NGLIYCTNATGFSF
+52 NGLIYCTHASGFSF
-66 NPQTADAGTSMNVVT
+66 NPQTSDAGTSMNVVT
-81 EQIYNKLFDISNTS
+81 EQIYNKLFEISNT

-100 VLAQSYSVSPDGTVI
+100 ILAQSYSISPDGKII
-115 TIHLRKGIKFHRTDW
+115 TIYLRKGIKFHHTDW

-149 LGYETYLPTLEQSS
+149 LGYENYLPTLEQSA

-202 SHTVQ
+202 PHTVQ

-238 ADDNLVQLDIL
+238 ADDNLVQLDLL

-283 DIIIDLSTDRTGRLV
+283 NIIIDLSTDRTGRLV

-316 GLLKENDERYYV
+316 GLLKENDKRYYV
-328 KTSDGMNLA
+328 KSAEGMNLA
-337 YLAFNFQKVAIQDE
+337 YLAFNFQNAVIQDE
-351 QLRRAI
+351 QVRRAI

-367 KTIYHNTA
+367 KAIYHNTA

-400 NPVEAKKVLQNKQLN
+400 NPSEAKKVLQDKQLH
-415 LNMWVINE
+415 LNMWVLNE

-463 NKKSEDY
+463 NKKSENY

-483 PDSFMRPILSCSS
+483 PDSFMRPILSCNAAS
-496 SNEITNLSNW
+496 EMTNLSNW
-506 CSKKFDQFMDEA
+506 CDEDFDQLMDKA
-518 LDSANLRVRANA
+518 LDSPNLWERAHV
-530 YNQAQELILSELP
+530 YNQAQELILSKLP
-543 IIPIANVKRVLV
+543 IVPLANMKRVLV
-555 ASSRVQHIEMSPFG
+555 VNSRVRHIEMNPFG

-579 KGQK
+579 KGEK

>member
-1 MEYILQ
+1 MFIMWYKKL
-7 FGIIILSIHQSIV
+7 V
-20 MLNKKIFASF
+20 MSVCWFAF
-30 FLLAVAVNQAIA
+30 MVNTVVA

-52 NGLIYCTNATGFSF
+52 NGLIYCTHASGFSF
-66 NPQTADAGTSMNVVT
+66 NPQTSDAGTSMNVVT
-81 EQIYNKLFDISNTS
+81 EQIYNKLFEISNT

-100 VLAQSYSVSPDGTVI
+100 ILAQSYSISPDGKII
-115 TIHLRKGIKFHRTDW
+115 TIYLRKGIKFHHTDW

-149 LGYETYLPTLEQSS
+149 LGYETYLPMLEQSS

-202 SHTVQ
+202 PHTVQ

-238 ADDNLVQLDIL
+238 ADDNLVQLDLL

-283 DIIIDLSTDRTGRLV
+283 NIIIDLSTDRTGRLV

-316 GLLKENDERYYV
+316 GLLKENDKRYYV
-328 KTSDGMNLA
+328 KSAEGMNLA
-337 YLAFNFQKVAIQDE
+337 YLAFNFQNAVIQDE
-351 QLRRAI
+351 QVRRAI

-400 NPVEAKKVLQNKQLN
+400 NPSEAKKVLQDKQLY
-415 LNMWVINE
+415 LNMWVLNE

-463 NKKSEDY
+463 NKKSENY

-483 PDSFMRPILSCSS
+483 PDSFMRPILSCNAAS
-496 SNEITNLSNW
+496 EMTNLSNW
-506 CSKKFDQFMDEA
+506 CDEDFDQLMDKA
-518 LDSANLRVRANA
+518 LDSPNLWERAHV
-530 YNQAQELILSELP
+530 YNQAQELILSKLP
-543 IIPIANVKRVLV
+543 IVPLANMKRVLV
-555 ASSRVQHIEMSPFG
+555 VNSRVRHIEMNPFG

-579 KGQK
+579 KGEK

>member
-1 MEYILQ
+1 MFIMRYKKL
-7 FGIIILSIHQSIV
+7 V
-20 MLNKKIFASF
+20 MSVCWFAF
-30 FLLAVAVNQAIA
+30 MVNTVVA

-52 NGLIYCTNATGFSF
+52 NGLIYCTHASGFSF
-66 NPQTADAGTSMNVVT
+66 NPQTSDAGTSMNVVT
-81 EQIYNKLFDISNTS
+81 EQIYNKLFEISNT

-100 VLAQSYSVSPDGTVI
+100 ILAQSYSISPDGKII
-115 TIHLRKGIKFHRTDW
+115 TIYLRKGIKFHHTDW

-149 LGYETYLPTLEQSS
+149 LGYETYLPTLEQSA

-202 SHTVQ
+202 PHTVQ

-238 ADDNLVQLDIL
+238 ADGNLVQLDLL

-283 DIIIDLSTDRTGRLV
+283 NIIIDLSTDRTGRLV

-316 GLLKENDERYYV
+316 GLLKENDKRYYV
-328 KTSDGMNLA
+328 KSAEGMNLA
-337 YLAFNFQKVAIQDE
+337 YLAFNFQNAVIQDE
-351 QLRRAI
+351 QVRRAI

-400 NPVEAKKVLQNKQLN
+400 NPSEAKKVLQDKRLH
-415 LNMWVINE
+415 LNMWVLNE

-463 NKKSEDY
+463 NKKSENY

-483 PDSFMRPILSCSS
+483 PDSFMRPILSCNAAS
-496 SNEITNLSNW
+496 EMTNLSNW
-506 CSKKFDQFMDEA
+506 CDEDFDQLMDKA
-518 LDSANLRVRANA
+518 LDSPNLWERAHV
-530 YNQAQELILSELP
+530 YNQAQELILSKLP
-543 IIPIANVKRVLV
+543 IVPLANMKRVLV
-555 ASSRVQHIEMSPFG
+555 VNSRVRHIEMNPFG

-579 KGQK
+579 KGEK

>member
-1 MEYILQ
+1 MFIMRYKKL
-7 FGIIILSIHQSIV
+7 V
-20 MLNKKIFASF
+20 MSVCWFVF
-30 FLLAVAVNQAIA
+30 MVNTVVA

-52 NGLIYCTNATGFSF
+52 NGLIYCTHASGFSF
-66 NPQTADAGTSMNVVT
+66 NPQTSDAGTSMNVVT
-81 EQIYNKLFDISNTS
+81 EQIYNKLFEISNT

-100 VLAQSYSVSPDGTVI
+100 ILAQSYSISPDGKII
-115 TIHLRKGIKFHRTDW
+115 TIYLRKGIKFHHTDW

-149 LGYETYLPTLEQSS
+149 LGYETYLPMLEQSS

-202 SHTVQ
+202 PHTVQ

-238 ADDNLVQLDIL
+238 ADDNLVQLDLL

-283 DIIIDLSTDRTGRLV
+283 NIIIDLSTDRTGRLV

-316 GLLKENDERYYV
+316 GLLKENDKRYYV
-328 KTSDGMNLA
+328 KSAEGMNLA
-337 YLAFNFQKVAIQDE
+337 YLAFNFQNAVIQDE
-351 QLRRAI
+351 QVRRAI

-400 NPVEAKKVLQNKQLN
+400 NPSEAKKVLQDKQLY
-415 LNMWVINE
+415 LNMWVLNE

-463 NKKSEDY
+463 NKKSENY

-483 PDSFMRPILSCSS
+483 PDSFMRPILSCNAAS
-496 SNEITNLSNW
+496 EMTNLSNW
-506 CSKKFDQFMDEA
+506 CDEDFDQLMDKA
-518 LDSANLRVRANA
+518 LDSPNLWERAHV
-530 YNQAQELILSELP
+530 YNQAQELILSKLP
-543 IIPIANVKRVLV
+543 IVPLANMKRVLV
-555 ASSRVQHIEMSPFG
+555 VNSRVRHIEMNPFG

-579 KGQK
+579 KGEK

>member
-1 MEYILQ
+1 MFIMRYKKL
-7 FGIIILSIHQSIV
+7 V
-20 MLNKKIFASF
+20 MSVCWFAF
-30 FLLAVAVNQAIA
+30 MVNTVVA

-52 NGLIYCTNATGFSF
+52 NGLIYCTHASGFSF
-66 NPQTADAGTSMNVVT
+66 NPQTSDAGTSMNVVT
-81 EQIYNKLFDISNTS
+81 EQIYNKLFEISNT

-100 VLAQSYSVSPDGTVI
+100 ILAQSYSISPDGKII
-115 TIHLRKGIKFHRTDW
+115 TIYLRKGIKFHHTDW

-202 SHTVQ
+202 PHTVQ

-238 ADDNLVQLDIL
+238 ADDNLVQLDLL

-283 DIIIDLSTDRTGRLV
+283 NIIIDLSTDRTGRLV

-316 GLLKENDERYYV
+316 GLLKENDKRYYV
-328 KTSDGMNLA
+328 KSAEGMNLA
-337 YLAFNFQKVAIQDE
+337 YLAFNFQNAVIQDE
-351 QLRRAI
+351 QVRRAI

-400 NPVEAKKVLQNKQLN
+400 NPSEAKKVLQDKQLH
-415 LNMWVINE
+415 LNMWVLNE

-463 NKKSEDY
+463 NKKSENY

-483 PDSFMRPILSCSS
+483 PDSFMRPILSCNSAS
-496 SNEITNLSNW
+496 EMTNLSNW
-506 CSKKFDQFMDEA
+506 CDEDFDQLMDKA
-518 LDSANLRVRANA
+518 LDSPNLWERAHA
-530 YNQAQELILSELP
+530 YNQAQELILSKLP
-543 IIPIANVKRVLV
+543 IVPLANMKRVLV
-555 ASSRVQHIEMSPFG
+555 VNSRVRHIEMNPFG

-579 KGQK
+579 KGEK

>member
-1 MEYILQ
+1 
-7 FGIIILSIHQSIV
+7 
-20 MLNKKIFASF
+20 MLNKRILTSCC
-30 FLLAVAVNQAIA
+30 LLAFAVNSAMA
-42 APRVPEELTD
+42 APRVPEELTN
-52 NGLIYCTNATGFSF
+52 NGLIYCTHASGFSF

-81 EQIYNKLFDISNTS
+81 EQIYNKLFEISNTS
-95 AIPTP
+95 AAPTP
-100 VLAQSYSVSPDGTVI
+100 VLAQSYSLSPDGKVI
-115 TIHLRKGIKFHRTDW
+115 TIHLRRGIKFHHTDW

-149 LGYETYLPTLEQSS
+149 LGYETYLPTLEQTS
-163 VDYKNPQ
+163 VSYKNPQ

-197 VKALN
+197 VKAIN
-202 SHTVQ
+202 PHTVE
-207 ITLFKPDASILSHLA
+207 IILFKPDSSILSHLA

-238 ADDNLVQLDIL
+238 ADDNLVQLDTL

-270 KNEDYWKKDAKIK
+270 KNTDYWKKDAKIN
-283 DIIIDLSTDRTGRLV
+283 DIIIDLSTDRTGRLI

-316 GLLKENDERYYV
+316 GLLRENDERYYIKSV
-328 KTSDGMNLA
+328 EGMNLA
-337 YLAFNFQKVAIQDE
+337 YLAFNFQKTAIQDE

-357 AQAINRQRII
+357 SQAINRQRII

-386 WASSVNTPDFAYDF
+386 WASAVNTPDFDYNY
-400 NPVEAKKVLQNKQLN
+400 NPQQARGILQDKKLSLS
-415 LNMWVINE
+415 MWVINE

-439 EDLNNVGV
+439 ADLTNAGV
-447 NVTIRSV
+447 EVNIRSV
-454 TRTFLIDQL
+454 TRTFLIEQL
-463 NKKSEDY
+463 HKKAEDY
-470 DMILTGWLAGNLD
+470 DMILTGWLGGNLD
-483 PDSFMRPILSCSS
+483 PDSFMRPILSCST

-506 CSKKFDQFMDEA
+506 CSEKFDQIMDEA
-518 LDSANLRVRANA
+518 LDTSNQRVRSAA
-530 YNQAQELILSELP
+530 YNQAQTLILSELP

-555 ASSRVQHIEMSPFG
+555 ASSRVQNIDMSPFG

-579 KGQK
+579 KGHK

>member
-1 MEYILQ
+1 MFIMRYKKL
-7 FGIIILSIHQSIV
+7 V
-20 MLNKKIFASF
+20 MSVCWFAF
-30 FLLAVAVNQAIA
+30 MVNTVVA

-52 NGLIYCTNATGFSF
+52 NGLIYCTHASGFSF
-66 NPQTADAGTSMNVVT
+66 NPQTSDAGTSMNVVT
-81 EQIYNKLFDISNTS
+81 EQIYNKLFEISNT

-100 VLAQSYSVSPDGTVI
+100 ILAQSYSISPDGKII
-115 TIHLRKGIKFHRTDW
+115 TIYLRKGIKFHHTDW

-149 LGYETYLPTLEQSS
+149 LGYETYLPTLEQSA

-238 ADDNLVQLDIL
+238 ADDNLVQLDLL

-283 DIIIDLSTDRTGRLV
+283 NIIIDLSTDRTGRLV

-316 GLLKENDERYYV
+316 GLLKENDKRYYV
-328 KTSDGMNLA
+328 KSAEGMNLA
-337 YLAFNFQKVAIQDE
+337 YLAFNFQNAVIQDE
-351 QLRRAI
+351 QVRRAI

-367 KTIYHNTA
+367 KAIYHNTA

-400 NPVEAKKVLQNKQLN
+400 NPSEAKKVLQDKRLH
-415 LNMWVINE
+415 LNMWVLNE

-463 NKKSEDY
+463 NKKSENY

-483 PDSFMRPILSCSS
+483 PDSFMRPILSCNAAS
-496 SNEITNLSNW
+496 EMTNLSNW
-506 CSKKFDQFMDEA
+506 CDEDFDQLMDKA
-518 LDSANLRVRANA
+518 LDSPNLWERAHV
-530 YNQAQELILSELP
+530 YNQAQELILSKLP
-543 IIPIANVKRVLV
+543 IVPLANMKRVLV
-555 ASSRVQHIEMSPFG
+555 VNSRVRHIEMNPFG

-579 KGQK
+579 KGEK